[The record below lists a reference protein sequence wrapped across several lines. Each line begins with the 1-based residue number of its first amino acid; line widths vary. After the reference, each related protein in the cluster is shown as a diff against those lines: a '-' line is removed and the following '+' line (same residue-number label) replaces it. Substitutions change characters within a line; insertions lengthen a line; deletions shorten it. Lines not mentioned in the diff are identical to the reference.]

1 MLKAAYTSVLLLDQ
15 KLFDAICNYIHGNDD
30 QYLSTVLNSSSYTDI
45 YYITFEFPQN
55 RTNCVKLSLAFHKQF
70 RHRDNGIKL
79 LPYRTSFQTT
89 YEISTMRL
97 HDHYALPVQLPDLS
111 LSFYLK

>member
-1 MLKAAYTSVLLLDQ
+1 MLYVIT
-15 KLFDAICNYIHGNDD
+15 FYGNDD
-30 QYLSTVLNSSSYTDI
+30 QYLSTVLNSSSYTHI
-45 YYITFEFPQN
+45 YYVTFEFPQN
-55 RTNCVKLSLAFHKQF
+55 RTNYVKPSLAFHKQF

-97 HDHYALPVQLPDLS
+97 HDHYALPIQLPDLS